1 MQIDPRHLVHL
12 AVIIDKA
19 SFTEAA
25 LALNMT
31 QPALSKM
38 LGTLEHRVGAPILS
52 KRRPVI
58 ATPLGDQLAEQ
69 GRLIQASLTSTSQV
83 LRDHKNGMTQR
94 LRIGG
99 PPFFLEGGAAGVVR
113 EFTDRFPTVALEFS
127 MGYLDDVRDM
137 VLNRRLDL
145 ALGPTNVN
153 LNAPTLKAETVAIM
167 SKGIFCR
174 ADHPLIKKA
183 NVSPSD
189 LEAQV
194 WIGHG
199 RSSVIA
205 REMSS
210 DLFAAGVRNINMAGE
225 SVSVS
230 IMIALLETT
239 DYLAYLPLYLM
250 RDAFRRGTI
259 DHLLFDGQ
267 PSQTPFGFIYPERSE
282 NDPTILGFKE
292 ITGAHLKSAEQEVSE
307 RMTARRDA
315 N

>member
-1 MQIDPRHLVHL
+1 M
-12 AVIIDKA
+12 
-19 SFTEAA
+19 
-25 LALNMT
+25 
-31 QPALSKM
+31 
-38 LGTLEHRVGAPILS
+38 GAPILS
-52 KRRPVI
+52 QRRPVV

-69 GRLIQASLTSTSQV
+69 GRLIQASLASTSQA

-94 LRIGG
+94 LPIGG
-99 PPFFLEGGAAGVVR
+99 PPFFLEGAAAGVVR
-113 EFTDRFPTVALEFS
+113 EFTDKYPTVALEFS
-127 MGYLDDVRDM
+127 MGYLDEVRDM

-153 LNAPTLKAETVAIM
+153 LNAPTLKTETVAIM
-167 SKGIFCR
+167 NKGIFCR
-174 ADHPLIKKA
+174 ANHPLVDKKS
-183 NVSPSD
+183 VSPAD

-210 DLFAAGVRNINMAGE
+210 DLFAAGVRNITMAVE

-230 IMIALLETT
+230 ILIALLETT
-239 DYLAYLPLYLM
+239 DYLAYLLLFLM
-250 RDAFRRGTI
+250 RDAFWTGKI
-259 DHLLFDGQ
+259 DHLRFDGQ
-267 PSQTPFGFIYPERSE
+267 PTQTPFGFIYPERSE
-282 NDPTILGFKE
+282 DDPTILGFKE

-307 RMTARRDA
+307 RMVGRKVT